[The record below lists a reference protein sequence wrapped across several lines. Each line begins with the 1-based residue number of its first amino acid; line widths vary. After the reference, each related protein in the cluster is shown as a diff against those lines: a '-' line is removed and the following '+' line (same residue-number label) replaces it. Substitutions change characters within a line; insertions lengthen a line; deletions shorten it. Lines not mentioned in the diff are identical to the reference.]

1 MTRGVYD
8 EMTIAAF
15 ARPGLRPSSG
25 ARLTLARGAG

>member
-15 ARPGLRPSSG
+15 AVPGLRPS
-25 ARLTLARGAG
+25 RDTRFTLARGAE